1 MVFGPDQEELI
12 RLAARARMSPVL
24 RPGLALYGYLD
35 RFSCDGKPVS
45 PAALRPQAGDGQ
57 GFQPVLSWKTRVTS
71 LRAIHQ
77 GETVGYDD
85 TFTARRETRL
95 ALLPVGYADGI
106 NRLLSNRG
114 HVLIRGEQAPMA
126 GRVSMDQTIVDVTDI
141 PGVVDRR

>member
-1 MVFGPDQEELI
+1 M
-12 RLAARARMSPVL
+12 
-24 RPGLALYGYLD
+24 
-35 RFSCDGKPVS
+35 
-45 PAALRPQAGDGQ
+45 
-57 GFQPVLSWKTRVTS
+57 TS
-71 LRAIHQ
+71 LRAIHK
-77 GETVGYDD
+77 GETVGYGD

-95 ALLPVGYADGI
+95 ALLPAGYADGI